1 MLVAIINTDGTVES
15 KEIDG
20 SLQSMQE
27 IVEGLIQPVDLTDD
41 MTLWVNEEG
50 MYRDDYNPLA
60 SGIANMPLNGPA
72 FITGG
77 IDEEGNTLGINPA
90 YIPNI
95 KKYADIMAVMG

>member
-1 MLVAIINTDGTVES
+1 
-15 KEIDG
+15 
-20 SLQSMQE
+20 
-27 IVEGLIQPVDLTDD
+27 
-41 MTLWVNEEG
+41 
-50 MYRDDYNPLA
+50 
-60 SGIANMPLNGPA
+60 MPLNGPA